1 MKKISD
7 FFEKTTPIY
16 SVVKYAFIVA
26 YVFYALFPKPVMVGF
41 YFGTA
46 IVNFLAF
53 IFYKD
58 YVKDGDK
65 EWKFFIANVC
75 IFFVSFP
82 LYLLKFIEQATNSH
96 IPILVKALISVTVA
110 IFSAALLV
118 PDSDKKKEKFDEIKV
133 KETLSGGSGQ
143 KDDGDI
149 IICKNKD
156 TKKDVILY
164 SIDRFVHLFVLGPT
178 GCGKTSQVLLP
189 MLEQDI
195 RKGHGVIVMEPKG
208 DLAIKVYAMGKYYNQ
223 PVLYFNPVN
232 PDCPYFNPLD
242 GRETQVVE
250 TIRTTFN
257 MLSPDSATYFQNVS
271 NDLLEKSIK
280 LIKRIEAAYTD
291 PATGISSKPA
301 TLITLNDV
309 LTNTANRGRDM
320 VNELTKIPTISDDE
334 EKENKD
340 IADWF
345 LNEYWRD
352 KSKIHENSSNV
363 RMQVAALIQN
373 EYLRRVLNPADG
385 KSQFSFDDILEQ
397 GGRIAICTAQGELQ
411 DRGKY
416 LGLFLML
423 SIQASIF
430 RRKGDE
436 FTRKPCYLYMD
447 EFQTYANNSFGTIL
461 EQGRSYRV
469 AAILATQSRA
479 RIKQN
484 MGRDGEGFLATVST
498 NARNVIVFPGLD
510 NDDNDYYSN
519 LFGEEIKKEVQYG
532 ETRQKFEFGH
542 GFQATSYPSEQ
553 KRYTEKE
560 MARYSKTDISE
571 KVFGEFT
578 YRLIEH
584 NSVGKPADGVVTY
597 IDSELDNNLN
607 KIVYSYSEEQ
617 ERKSQEQF
625 NAMTE
630 ERKKLYAKYQIEKN
644 GGQTSGTSEAPAA
657 PAGAQEGTIKVKNNL
672 GAGFGSSS
680 NRNPIPTISEPSTS
694 SDDTA
699 ELKVT
704 DILE

>member
-1 MKKISD
+1 MKKLSDLLGRTSRFYPVMQSVFISAFL
-7 FFEKTTPIY
+7 FF
-16 SVVKYAFIVA
+16 AF
-26 YVFYALFPKPVMVGF
+26 FPRPVMVWS
-41 YFGTA
+41 YVLTIILD
-46 IVNFLAF
+46 IVLF

-58 YVKDGDK
+58 YLRSRDFSWTFLVLT
-65 EWKFFIANVC
+65 ATSLA
-75 IFFVSFP
+75 VSLP
-82 LYLLKFIEQATNSH
+82 LYILKFPEQALGLTV
-96 IPILVKALISVTVA
+96 PLPVKLLISVATIIFTLA
-110 IFSAALLV
+110 ILL
-118 PDSDKKKEKFDEIKV
+118 PDADKMKDRLDGIRV
-133 KETLSGGSGQ
+133 RETLLSAEDGEES
-143 KDDGDI
+143 DGDI
-149 IICKNKD
+149 VICRD
-156 TKKDVILY
+156 KKSNRKVALLET
-164 SIDRFVHLFVLGPT
+164 DRFLHQFVLGPT

-208 DLAIKVYAMGKYYNQ
+208 DLAVRVYALGRHYGK
-223 PVLYFNPVN
+223 PVLYFNPVD

-291 PATGISSKPA
+291 PLTGLSSKPA

-309 LTNTANRGRDM
+309 LTNTANRGREM
-320 VNELTKIPTISDDE
+320 VNELIKIPTLNDDE
-334 EKENKD
+334 DKENKD

-373 EYLRRVLNPADG
+373 EYLRKVLNPPNGRSD
-385 KSQFSFDDILEQ
+385 FSFDHILGE

-411 DRGKY
+411 ERGRY

-484 MGRDGEGFLATVST
+484 MGREGDGFLATVST

-510 NDDNDYYSN
+510 DDDNDYYSN
-519 LFGEEIKKEVQYG
+519 LFGEELTREMQYG
-532 ETRQKFEFGH
+532 ETRQRFELGH
-542 GFQATSYPSEQ
+542 GFQPTSYPSEQ
-553 KRYTEKE
+553 RRYIEKD
-560 MARYSKTDISE
+560 MARYSKTDLSE
-571 KVFGEFT
+571 KPFGEFT
-578 YRLIEH
+578 YRIIIH
-584 NSVGKPADGVVTY
+584 NSVGKPSDGVVSY
-597 IDSELDNNLN
+597 IDKGLN
-607 KIVYSYSEEQ
+607 DILNGIVYSYTEEQ
-617 ERKSQEQF
+617 DRKRQEQF
-625 NAMTE
+625 IAITE
-630 ERKKLYAKYQIEKN
+630 QRRRLYATYQAGKRDR
-644 GGQTSGTSEAPAA
+644 SPAA
-657 PAGAQEGTIKVKNNL
+657 ENGPRNSGIKVGVT
-672 GAGFGSSS
+672 GAGFGRGAI
-680 NRNPIPTISEPSTS
+680 NDTGTTRRDTGPDGEMEIPDQMS
-694 SDDTA
+694 
-699 ELKVT
+699 
-704 DILE
+704 